1 MTALDGLGGNEVTEL
16 TDEAVKALLN
26 LLRSETE
33 AASRKEAADMIAA
46 LHAELTAANA
56 REAGLR
62 KALEVIR
69 EWTAF
74 PPSGRFW
81 RNGDGTISARPMP
94 YGAAFGSNGERD
106 FMRQVAR
113 AALASAPAQNEGDA
127 T

>member
-1 MTALDGLGGNEVTEL
+1 MTEIER
-16 TDEAVKALLN
+16 
-26 LLRSETE
+26 LR
-33 AASRKEAADMIAA
+33 
-46 LHAELTAANA
+46 AELAAANA

-94 YGAAFGSNGERD
+94 YSAAFGSNGERD

-113 AALASAPAQNEGDA
+113 AALAQPSTEGGE
-127 T
+127 